1 MTVPI
6 EIQQVD
12 IVVFWKIYIKIK
24 CVAAI
29 SKISCK

>member
-6 EIQQVD
+6 EIQHVD
-12 IVVFWKIYIKIK
+12 IVVLWMSYIKIK